1 MISLC
6 STVRR
11 VTLTWAGALSI
22 AALIG
27 LVSAC
32 GRGASPPTPPVPPDV
47 YAAGVED
54 NGTFLVAKYWKNG
67 LPVVLTPPPY
77 GGESFAI
84 LVVGSDVYVAGTQ
97 GGKGIHNQA
106 MYWKNGLGVALTDGT
121 HDAYA
126 QAIAVVG
133 GDVYVAGEDGFA
145 AKLWKNGVATVLADG
160 PQPSFALGITVDGA
174 DVYVAGAVS
183 KTTPVPGGTYSNV
196 VATYWKNGVP
206 VSLADGLEGS
216 QANSIVV
223 SNGDVYVAGYLC
235 HSQTTDCNA
244 ATYWKNGVPTQL
256 SPVTP
261 AIATSIIQG
270 SDGIYVGIETGPDSA
285 GYWHNGSE
293 TVLATNPGQVGVN
306 QIVQY
311 DGTIYAAGGQAG
323 VAEYWKGTQG
333 HTLTDGSQ
341 FATAYAIAVVP
352 HQ

>member
-1 MISLC
+1 M
-6 STVRR
+6 
-11 VTLTWAGALSI
+11 AGTES
-22 AALIG
+22 
-27 LVSAC
+27 
-32 GRGASPPTPPVPPDV
+32 
-47 YAAGVED
+47 
-54 NGTFLVAKYWKNG
+54 NGTFQAAKYWKNG
-67 LPVVLTPPPY
+67 APTDLTSPSY
-77 GGESFAI
+77 
-84 LVVGSDVYVAGTQ
+84 AGIAW
-97 GGKGIHNQA
+97 GIS
-106 MYWKNGLGVALTDGT
+106 
-121 HDAYA
+121 
-126 QAIAVVG
+126 VVG
-133 GDVYVAGEDGFA
+133 GDVYVAGTRSVVGKPRGFA
-145 AKLWKNGVATVLADG
+145 TIWKNGIATDLTDGTQEGYASSVAISNG
-160 PQPSFALGITVDGA
+160 
-174 DVYVAGAVS
+174 DVYVAGGDGFTGNGFTAEYWKNGVPTMLARGTQPAYALGIFVDGS
-183 KTTPVPGGTYSNV
+183 DVYVAGSIAKTTPVPGGTYSNV

-216 QANSIVV
+216 EANSIVV

-270 SDGIYVGIETGPDSA
+270 SDGIYVGIETGPNSA

-323 VAEYWKGTQG
+323 VAEYWKGTHG
-333 HTLTDGSQ
+333 YTLTDGSQ